1 MTTLQLNHCKFAAEN
16 SDLDKIVDYAMD
28 KYVSPNTM
36 VPAVLTGSLGGA
48 SIGALSTLFNR
59 EEDKNWSNA
68 LKRAALGLILGGS
81 LTGTSNYIGN
91 KYLGH
96 KLKKD
101 IPAALNSVAKNFNE
115 TMNYVKNIKV

>member
-1 MTTLQLNHCKFAAEN
+1 
-16 SDLDKIVDYAMD
+16 MD
-28 KYVSPNTM
+28 EYVSPNTM

-59 EEDKNWSNA
+59 EEDRNWSNA

-101 IPAALNSVAKNFNE
+101 IPEGLKRVDTYFQDAVNPLN
-115 TMNYVKNIKV
+115 YDLH

>member
-1 MTTLQLNHCKFAAEN
+1 MTTLQLNNFCKFAAEKPDFN
-16 SDLDKIVDYAMD
+16 KAVDYAMSE
-28 KYVSPNTM
+28 YVSPNTM
-36 VPAVLTGSLGGA
+36 VPAILTGSLGGA

-59 EEDKNWSNA
+59 EEDRNWSNA

-101 IPAALNSVAKNFNE
+101 IPEGLKRVNTYFQDAVNPLNYF
-115 TMNYVKNIKV
+115 

>member
-1 MTTLQLNHCKFAAEN
+1 MTTLQLNNFCKFAEEKP
-16 SDLDKIVDYAMD
+16 DFDKFVDYAMD
-28 KYVSPNTM
+28 KYVSPKTM
-36 VPAVLTGSLGGA
+36 VPAVLTGGLGGA

-68 LKRAALGLILGGS
+68 LKRAALGLILGSG

-96 KLKKD
+96 RLKKD
-101 IPAALNSVAKNFNE
+101 IPEALNSAAANFQQVVDS
-115 TMNYVKNIKV
+115 MK

>member
-16 SDLDKIVDYAMD
+16 SDLDKFVDYAMD
-28 KYVSPNTM
+28 KYVSPKTM
-36 VPAVLTGSLGGA
+36 VPAVLTGGLGGA

-96 KLKKD
+96 RLKKD
-101 IPAALNSVAKNFNE
+101 IPEVLKRVDTYFQDAVNPLN
-115 TMNYVKNIKV
+115 YDLH

>member
-16 SDLDKIVDYAMD
+16 SDLDNFVDYAMD
-28 KYVSPNTM
+28 KYVSPKTM
-36 VPAVLTGSLGGA
+36 VPAVLTGGLGGA

-59 EEDKNWSNA
+59 EEDRNWSNA

-96 KLKKD
+96 RLKKD
-101 IPAALNSVAKNFNE
+101 IPEVLKRVDTYWQDAVNPLN
-115 TMNYVKNIKV
+115 YDLH

>member
-1 MTTLQLNHCKFAAEN
+1 MTTLQLNYYKFAAEN
-16 SDLDKIVDYAMD
+16 SDLDKFVDYAMNE
-28 KYVSPNTM
+28 YVSPNTM
-36 VPAVLTGSLGGA
+36 VPAVLMGSLGGA

-59 EEDKNWSNA
+59 EEDRNWSNA

-96 KLKKD
+96 RLKKD
-101 IPAALNSVAKNFNE
+101 IPAALNSAAKNFQAAVDS
-115 TMNYVKNIKV
+115 VK